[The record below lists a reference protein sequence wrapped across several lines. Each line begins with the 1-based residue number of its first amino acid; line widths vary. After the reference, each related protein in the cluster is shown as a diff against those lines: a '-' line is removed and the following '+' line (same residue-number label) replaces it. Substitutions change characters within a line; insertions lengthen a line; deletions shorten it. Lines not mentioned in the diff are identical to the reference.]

1 MPMQLSIEFVSPP
14 GPCGYLPDR
23 QWQFENAF
31 IETMTPAEYQ
41 QRMEEGW
48 RRFGRIMFRPR
59 CPNCSLCQSLRVD
72 VASFRPNR
80 SQRRNRSQNAG
91 VVVPTIG
98 VPRVTIDAL
107 ELHDRY
113 HAHQSTRKG
122 WREHSSSDAG
132 SYYDSFVDQ
141 PFPVEEWRYH
151 LEQRLVGV
159 GYVDRLPTALSAIY
173 YFADP
178 TEETRGLGTWNV
190 LCILDRAAKLNIP
203 YVYLGYHIA
212 EYRSLAY
219 KANFVPNQ
227 KRSPA
232 GEWRDYRT

>member
-1 MPMQLSIEFVSPP
+1 MQLSIEFVSPP

-23 QWQFENAF
+23 EWQFENAF
-31 IETMTPAEYQ
+31 IDTMTPAEYQ
-41 QRMEEGW
+41 QRMEQGW

-59 CPNCSLCQSLRVD
+59 CPTCSLCQSIRVD
-72 VASFRPNR
+72 VASFHPNR
-80 SQRRNRSQNAG
+80 SQRRNRRQNAG
-91 VVVPTIG
+91 VVIPTIG
-98 VPRVTIDAL
+98 VPRVTSDAL

-113 HAHQSTRKG
+113 HAHQSVRKG
-122 WREHSSSDAG
+122 WPEHASSDAG

-151 LEQRLVGV
+151 IDQRLIGV
-159 GYVDRLPTALSAIY
+159 GFVDRLPTALSAIY
-173 YFADP
+173 FFADP
-178 TEETRGLGTWNV
+178 AEEIRGLGTWNV
-190 LCILDRAAKLNIP
+190 LCILERAAELGIP

-212 EYRSLAY
+212 DYRSLAY

-227 KRSPA
+227 KRSSD